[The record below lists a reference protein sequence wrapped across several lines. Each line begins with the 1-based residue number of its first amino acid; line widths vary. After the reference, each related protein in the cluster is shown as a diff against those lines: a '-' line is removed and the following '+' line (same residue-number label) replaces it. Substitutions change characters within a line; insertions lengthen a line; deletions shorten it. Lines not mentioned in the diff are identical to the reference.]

1 MASVRNSIVA
11 GSIRNIKVVKPMN
24 KEHVVVLVVGKTGSG
39 KSSLIK
45 KLCERTNLI
54 ELQSY
59 TTRPKRSEADNDHIF
74 VEVEEYVRAKE
85 NGEIAIDTELAGNY
99 YYSTIEQLYNAD
111 LYTINPEALNR
122 LLIMDLPN
130 IRFVTVYISCPDKVR
145 EERAM
150 KRGDDKHKY
159 RIRDFAERQ
168 EFRKFV
174 SEEKWDYAINNLNFP
189 KSYSVLRWIA
199 TVEGLYKP
207 NDIERK
213 DV

>member
-1 MASVRNSIVA
+1 
-11 GSIRNIKVVKPMN
+11 MN
-24 KEHVVVLVVGKTGSG
+24 KEHVVILVVGKTGSG

-45 KLCERTNLI
+45 RLCERTNLV

-74 VEVEEYVRAKE
+74 VDVEEYVRAKE

-111 LYTINPEALNR
+111 LYTINPEALNK
-122 LLIMDLPN
+122 LLTMDLPN

-145 EERAM
+145 EQRAM
-150 KRGDDKHKY
+150 KRGDDKRKY
-159 RIRDFAERQ
+159 RVRDFAERQ

-174 SEEKWDYAINNLNFP
+174 TDEKWDYAINNLNFP
-189 KSYSVLRWIA
+189 KACSVLRWISQ
-199 TVEGLYKP
+199 VESVWK
-207 NDIERK
+207 NHQDEN
-213 DV
+213 V

>member
-1 MASVRNSIVA
+1 MQH
-11 GSIRNIKVVKPMN
+11 
-24 KEHVVVLVVGKTGSG
+24 EHTIILVVGKTGSG

-45 KLCERTNLI
+45 KLCDRTGLVY
-54 ELQSY
+54 LQSY
-59 TTRPKRSEADNDHIF
+59 TTRPQRSETDTDHIF
-74 VEVEEYVRAKE
+74 VTVEQYLRAKA
-85 NGEIAIDTELAGNY
+85 NGEVAIDTEIAGNY
-99 YYSTIEQLYNAD
+99 YYATVEQLYESD
-111 LYTINPEALNR
+111 IYTINPKALER
-122 LLIMDLPN
+122 LLTLDLPD
-130 IRFVTVYISCPDKVR
+130 IRFVTVYISCPDVVR
-145 EERAM
+145 EQRAI

-159 RIRDFAERQ
+159 RVRNFAERQ

-174 SEEKWDYAINNLNFP
+174 TEEKWNYAINNLDFP